1 MCTEACVQSW
11 SMSSPVASSLFTH
24 LYGETGH
31 TGRSHTEP
39 SGHWLCQRTGT
50 RSLSQG
56 MRGNEERYAIARN
69 LESCQKAALLQ
80 EAHKQVFTHERNS
93 PKDLYITYTHANTFT
108 HVHTHTQNCWSGVN
122 SGYPTDALCPFPPT
136 DIKNLLICQFCKTL
150 ADSKSY

>member
-93 PKDLYITYTHANTFT
+93 PKDLYITYTHANTY
-108 HVHTHTQNCWSGVN
+108 THTKLLIWSQQWLSNRCSLPVSSYWHKKCTDLSVLQN
-122 SGYPTDALCPFPPT
+122 SGRL
-136 DIKNLLICQFCKTL
+136 KKLLV
-150 ADSKSY
+150 SK